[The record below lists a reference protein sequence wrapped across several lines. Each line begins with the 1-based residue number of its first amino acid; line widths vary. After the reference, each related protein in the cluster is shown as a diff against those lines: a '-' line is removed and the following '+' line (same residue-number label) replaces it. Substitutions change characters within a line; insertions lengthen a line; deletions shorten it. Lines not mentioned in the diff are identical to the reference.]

1 MYLTADTV
9 VPYLLQ
15 RGILSPRMIVNEE
28 WFVILGDAKRPVL
41 RVSTLAGRGWVVKQ
55 ASPLDLTRVRLLDR
69 EASLHDLARRDSWA
83 RPLKA
88 LLPRMHAYDPGIH
101 ALIVELIAYDTGW
114 DHLRRASVR
123 AEVLG
128 GLLGRAFASIHV
140 AVPRTAMPTALLAP
154 QLPWILQLEHTD
166 ANDIEQAAMRRLLDL
181 IEEEPALGAALRQ
194 IAVDWQGETFI
205 HGDAKLDNVL
215 VRMNRTPRLWLID
228 WAFACEGD
236 PAWDIGSVIRSCLLL
251 WIFGIAFRRD
261 EPLQAAAERSVFP
274 LTLVREFTTSFLAAY
289 LDARALTGVR
299 ARAFL
304 LRAFRYAG
312 ASMVQSALAD
322 ARSRERFTLRQLSM
336 LQMSTNMMEH
346 PDQAR
351 REFYDAR

>member
-1 MYLTADTV
+1 M
-9 VPYLLQ
+9 
-15 RGILSPRMIVNEE
+15 ILDDE
-28 WFVILGDAKRPVL
+28 WFVILGDARRPVL

-69 EASLHDLARRDSWA
+69 EASLHDLATRDAWA

-88 LLPRMHAYDPGIH
+88 LLPRMRAYDPGIH

-114 DHLRRASVR
+114 DHLRRASVK
-123 AEVLG
+123 AETLG
-128 GLLGRAFASIHV
+128 RLLGRAFASIHV
-140 AVPRTAMPTALLAP
+140 AVSRTAMPTALLAS

-166 ANDIEQAAMRRLLDL
+166 ASDIDQAAMRLLLDL
-181 IEEEPALGAALRQ
+181 IDEEPTLGTALRR
-194 IAVDWQGETFI
+194 IADDWQVQTFI

-215 VRMNRTPRLWLID
+215 VRMNRAPRLWLID

-236 PAWDIGSVIRSCLLL
+236 PAWDVGSVIRSCLLL

-261 EPLQAAAERSVFP
+261 EPLHAAAERSVFP
-274 LTLVREFTTSFLAAY
+274 LTLVREFTTSFLTTY
-289 LDARALTGVR
+289 LNARGLAGDAVQP
-299 ARAFL
+299 FL

-312 ASMVQSALAD
+312 AAMVQSALAD

-336 LQMSTNMMEH
+336 LQMSTSMMER
-346 PDQAR
+346 PDQAC
-351 REFYDAR
+351 REFHDAR